1 VLVFDRFYIGG
12 EWVKPAGTGTFDVHN
27 ASTEEVMGHI
37 PDGSP
42 ADVDRA
48 VAAARAAFESWAAT
62 APSQRAECLRRIS
75 QGLLARQQELVEI
88 IIDELGAPRPM
99 TSQYMVAF
107 PASTLAFYAE
117 LLKTFAFEER
127 IGNSQIV
134 REPVGVVGAITPWNY
149 PLHQIVAKVGPALA
163 AGCTLVVKP
172 SEVVPLSCFVFAEIV
187 HDAGLPPG
195 VFNFLTGSGP
205 VVGEAIAAHPGV
217 DMVSFTGSTCAGR
230 RVAELAAKTVKKVSL
245 ELGGKA
251 ANVILDDAE
260 FEKAVRTGVGYS
272 YINSGQTCA
281 AWTRM
286 LVPKHRHDEAV
297 RIAKDEAEK
306 VTVGDPK
313 VGTARLGPV
322 VSATQRDRIRDYIR
336 QGIAAGADLVTGGAA
351 PPPGLERG
359 YYVRPTVFAN
369 VRSEMTIAQEEI
381 FGPVLCILPYEDEE
395 DAIRIANDTIYGL
408 GGAVWSG
415 DVERAKRVA
424 RRIRSGQLDINGAP
438 FNPIAPFGGT
448 KQSGV
453 GRELGRYGLEEYLEP
468 KALQVGMDPVPF
480 VVPGA

>member
-1 VLVFDRFYIGG
+1 MLVFDRFYIGG
-12 EWVKPAGTGTFDVHN
+12 EWVKPDGSGTFDVHN
-27 ASTEEVMGHI
+27 ASTEALMGRI

-48 VAAARAAFESWAAT
+48 VAAARGALESWAAT
-62 APSQRAECLRRIS
+62 DATKRGEYLRRIS
-75 QGLLARQQELVEI
+75 QGLLARQHELVEI

-107 PASTLAFYAE
+107 PASTLAFYAD
-117 LLKTFAFEER
+117 LVKTFAFEER
-127 IGNSQIV
+127 IGNSVIV

-163 AGCTLVVKP
+163 AGCTMVVKP

-205 VVGEAIAAHPGV
+205 VVGEAIAAHPDV
-217 DMVSFTGSTCAGR
+217 DMVTFTGSTRAGR
-230 RVAELAAKTVKKVSL
+230 RVAELAARTVKKVSL

-251 ANVILDDAE
+251 ANVILDDAD

-286 LVPKHRHDEAV
+286 LVPRQRHDEAV

-322 VSATQRDRIRDYIR
+322 VSATQRDRVRDYIR
-336 QGIAAGADLVTGGAA
+336 KGVAEGADLVTGGAA

-369 VRSEMTIAQEEI
+369 VRSAMTIAQEEI
-381 FGPVLCILPYEDEE
+381 FGPVLCILPYDGEV

-468 KALQVGMDPVPF
+468 KALQVGMEPVPF

>member
-1 VLVFDRFYIGG
+1 MLVFDRFYVGG
-12 EWVKPAGTGTFDVHN
+12 EWVKPDGAGTFDVHN
-27 ASTEEVMGHI
+27 ASTEEVMGRI
-37 PDGSP
+37 PDGSRV
-42 ADVDRA
+42 DVDRA
-48 VAAARAAFESWAAT
+48 VAAARRALDGWAAT
-62 APSQRAECLRRIS
+62 EPAVRAEHLRRIAR
-75 QGLLARQQELVEI
+75 GLLDRQQELVEI
-88 IIDELGAPRPM
+88 IVDELGAPRPM

-107 PASTLAFYAE
+107 PASTLAFYAD
-117 LLKTFAFEER
+117 LLATFSFEER
-127 IGNSQIV
+127 LGNSLVV

-163 AGCTLVVKP
+163 AGCTIVVKP

-187 HDAGLPPG
+187 DAAGLPAG
-195 VFNFLTGSGP
+195 VFNFLTGYGP
-205 VVGEAIAAHPGV
+205 VAGEAIAAHPGV
-217 DMVSFTGSTCAGR
+217 DMVSFTGSTRAGR
-230 RVAELAAKTVKKVSL
+230 RVAELAATTVKKVSL

-251 ANVILDDAE
+251 PNVILDDAD

-286 LVPKHRHDEAV
+286 LVPRRRHDEAV

-306 VTVGDPK
+306 ITVGDPK
-313 VGTARLGPV
+313 VGTARLGPL
-322 VSATQRDRIRDYIR
+322 VSATQRDRVRAYIR
-336 QGIAAGADLVTGGAA
+336 KGVAEGAALVTGGDE
-351 PPPGLERG
+351 PPSGLETG

-369 VRSEMTIAQEEI
+369 VRSDMTIAQEEI

-408 GGAVWSG
+408 GGAVWSR

-424 RRIRSGQLDINGAP
+424 RRIRTGQLDINGAP
-438 FNPIAPFGGT
+438 FNPVAPFGGT

-468 KALQVGMDPVPF
+468 KALQIGMEPVPF